1 MTPLTPKEL
10 KVLNFIRLY
19 SEKHQCPP
27 TYSEIQ
33 AKFDYKSASSVQQ
46 FIGQLVEKGYLEAPL
61 GQSKKR
67 ALRLIEPSAS
77 DVVQLPLEGVVAAGY
92 LTEAVQ
98 NRESVTIPRSFLKS
112 GGEYFALK
120 VKGDSMIGD
129 CIMDGDIVIA
139 KRQSTAHNG
148 QTVIAMVDTEATLK
162 RFYQKK
168 THIELHPANSQFEI
182 IKVSKNSDFKI
193 LGILTCVIRQL

>member
-1 MTPLTPKEL
+1 MMQLTPKEL
-10 KVLNFIRLY
+10 KILGFIRMY

-33 AKFDYKSASSVQQ
+33 LKFGYKSASSVQQ
-46 FIGQLVEKGYLEAPL
+46 FIEQLVEKGYLEAPL

-67 ALRLIEPSAS
+67 ALRLVDDPAS
-77 DVVQLPLEGVVAAGY
+77 ELAHLPLEGEVAAGY

-98 NRESVTIPRSFLKS
+98 NREPVAIPRSFLKNDAD
-112 GGEYFALK
+112 YFALK

-129 CIMDGDIVIA
+129 CIMDGDIVII
-139 KRQSTAHNG
+139 KRQSSAHNG
-148 QTVIAMVDTEATLK
+148 QTVVAMVDKEATIK

-168 THIELHPANSQFEI
+168 MHIELHPANANFEI
-182 IKVSKNSDFKI
+182 IKVNKTADFKI
-193 LGILTCVIRQL
+193 LGILTSVIRRL